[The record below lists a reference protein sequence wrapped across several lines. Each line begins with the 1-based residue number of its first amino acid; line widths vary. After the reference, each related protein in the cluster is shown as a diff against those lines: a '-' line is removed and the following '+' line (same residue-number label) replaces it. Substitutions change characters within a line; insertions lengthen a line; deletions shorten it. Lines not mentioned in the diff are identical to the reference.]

1 MKSNVITVKIQVPDL
16 NLSTYQ
22 LRMTQEEFVLSLAKR
37 FPKQVDVNK
46 MLVAMNIYPQCLYL
60 RQLDSTQS
68 CYQGVFVKDITY
80 IEVKEDF
87 CYIHSMCELPV
98 RACISL
104 DELAYYLSTEK
115 FLRIDNRSIIN
126 VDYIKR
132 ITGKVVTM
140 LDGETVEI
148 SDDFYPQLIK
158 NFHFVG

>member
-1 MKSNVITVKIQVPDL
+1 MKSNVITVKIQAPDL

-22 LRMTQEEFVLSLAKR
+22 LRMTQEELVLSLAKR

-80 IEVKEDF
+80 IEVRKDL
-87 CYIHSMCELPV
+87 CYLHSTSERTV
-98 RACISL
+98 STCISL
-104 DELAYYLSTEK
+104 DELAHYLPTEN
-115 FLRIDNRSIIN
+115 FLRIDYRCIIN

-132 ITGKVVTM
+132 ITGRVVTM
-140 LDGETVEI
+140 VDGETVEI
-148 SDDFYPQLIK
+148 CECFYPQFIK
-158 NFHFVG
+158 NFHFIG